1 MRQALFK
8 HTERVNEVT
17 VHTDG
22 GSRGNPGPA
31 AIGVVIEY
39 GGGKKEDGESID
51 TATNNVAAYSAVAFA
66 LKKVKQLIGKEKCGK
81 TKVTVFADS
90 ELLVKQ
96 LTGVYKIEEPHLQP
110 LWIAIWNLRLDF
122 GEVRF
127 KHVYREANK
136 GADRM
141 VNRALDGRI

>member
-1 MRQALFK
+1 MKQTLFK

-39 GGGKKEDGESID
+39 GGGKKEYGESIG
-51 TATNNVAAYSAVAFA
+51 TATNNVAEYSAVVFA
-66 LKKVKQLIGKEKCGK
+66 LKKVKQLLGKDKCK
-81 TKVTVFADS
+81 KSKVKIFADS

-96 LTGVYKIEEPHLQP
+96 LTGVYKIEESHLQP
-110 LWIAIWNLRLDF
+110 LWMAIWNLCLDF
-122 GEVRF
+122 GTVEF

-141 VNRALDGRI
+141 VNRALDGAV